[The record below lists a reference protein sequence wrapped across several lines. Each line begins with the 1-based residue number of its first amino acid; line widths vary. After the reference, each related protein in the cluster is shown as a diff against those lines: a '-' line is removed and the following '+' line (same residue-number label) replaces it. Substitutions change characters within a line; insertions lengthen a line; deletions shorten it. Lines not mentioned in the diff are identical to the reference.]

1 LHHKPTTDLI
11 ALPLHSTKDD
21 NSSQTTKN
29 PKEKKNF
36 VTSQDTGEISLHKNK
51 FQGKNMAR
59 SAVTKPT

>member
-1 LHHKPTTDLI
+1 
-11 ALPLHSTKDD
+11 LPLYSKKDD

-36 VTSQDTGEISLHKNK
+36 VKSQDTGEISLHKK
-51 FQGKNMAR
+51 EFQGKNMAM

>member
-1 LHHKPTTDLI
+1 LHHKPTTDPI
-11 ALPLHSTKDD
+11 VFPLYSKKDN

-29 PKEKKNF
+29 PKEKQNS

-51 FQGKNMAR
+51 FQGKNMAM